1 MLKSKLIN
9 MKHKFSLFLL
19 SCITF
24 LSFGQYNEVIYDEE
38 NDLHHIQIVKIDE
51 AQTNTNQLIN
61 VKTPIVF
68 TSFAIGWKNYW

>member
-1 MLKSKLIN
+1 
-9 MKHKFSLFLL
+9 MKRIFLL
-19 SCITF
+19 LLFVLANI

-38 NDLHHIQIVKIDE
+38 SDLHHIQIVKIDE

-68 TSFAIGWKNYW
+68 TSFAIGWKIGQ